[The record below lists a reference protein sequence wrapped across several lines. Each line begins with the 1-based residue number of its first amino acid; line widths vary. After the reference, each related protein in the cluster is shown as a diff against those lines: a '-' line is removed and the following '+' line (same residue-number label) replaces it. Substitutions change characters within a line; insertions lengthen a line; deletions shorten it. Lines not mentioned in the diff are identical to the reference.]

1 MNDTIK
7 KDPIVRIS
15 NLRKSFTTVAGEY
28 FVLRGVELDLYPGEM
43 TAIMGPSG
51 CGKSSML
58 YILGLLAP
66 PTAGKYTLN
75 GQEMF
80 GLSSSAQAAARRRH
94 LGFILQS
101 CNLFDNSTV
110 FENLEYPL
118 IYTRFPREN
127 REAVVVGA
135 LEKVGLSHRIQHRTN
150 QLSGGE
156 QQRVAIARALV
167 NKPSVLLA
175 DEPTGQLDKAT
186 GDMVMDYFQQ
196 IVLEHDTTMLIV
208 THDAAV
214 AEKCTRIY
222 HMRDGVLVQA

>member
-1 MNDTIK
+1 MDKEPLIK
-7 KDPIVRIS
+7 IS
-15 NLRKSFTTVAGEY
+15 DLRKSYSTVDGEY
-28 FVLRGVELDLYPGEM
+28 FVLRGVNLELYPGEM

-66 PTAGKYTLN
+66 PTTGQYTLN

-80 GLSSSAQAAARRRH
+80 GLSSSAQAAVRRER
-94 LGFILQS
+94 LGFILQA

-110 FENLEYPL
+110 YENLEYPL
-118 IYTRFPREN
+118 IYSRFPREK

-135 LEKVGLSHRIQHRTN
+135 LEKVGLSHRIHHPTN

-167 NKPSVLLA
+167 NNPRVLLA
-175 DEPTGQLDKAT
+175 DEPTGQLDKKT
-186 GDMVMDYFQQ
+186 GSMVMDYFRK
-196 IVLEHDTTMLIV
+196 IVLEHETTMLIV
-208 THDAAV
+208 THDVAV
-214 AEKCTRIY
+214 AQKCTRVY
-222 HMRDGVLVQA
+222 YMREGMLIQG